1 MATRSFISI
10 KHKDNTYSGV
20 YCHWDGS
27 PDWNGKIL
35 KEDYQARSKVVDLID
50 GGDMSSLKTKQTW
63 DSQPVYEVDENGEQT
78 FTTVKDENGLSVYTN
93 ERDPQ
98 PLYYHERG
106 ETDDDTIYP
115 KHFKTYQQLY
125 KYASGCCCEFIYT
138 FDDTVGEDQPW
149 WSFCGVN

>member
-1 MATRSFISI
+1 MGTRSFIAI

-35 KEDYQARSKVVDLID
+35 TKDYQARSKVVDLID
-50 GGDMSSLKTKQTW
+50 GGDMSSLKTKTTW
-63 DSQPVYEVDENGEQT
+63 ESTFVD
-78 FTTVKDENGLSVYTN
+78 DDYTN
-93 ERDPQ
+93 TREEQ
-98 PLYYHERG
+98 PLYYYERG
-106 ETDDDTIYP
+106 ETDEDTIYP
-115 KHFKTYQQLY
+115 KHFKNHQQMY
-125 KYASGCCCEFIYT
+125 KYAKGCWCEYIYT